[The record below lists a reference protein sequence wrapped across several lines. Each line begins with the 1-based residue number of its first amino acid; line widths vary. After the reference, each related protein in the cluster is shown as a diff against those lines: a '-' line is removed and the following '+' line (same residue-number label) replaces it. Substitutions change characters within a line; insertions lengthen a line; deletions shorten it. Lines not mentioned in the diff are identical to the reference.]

1 MACIKTTQA
10 LAEMPRDPLAAQL
23 ARFNFGQKSYHTTP
37 AVNPSSSKKTKKGS
51 SGSGSGGGSAA
62 AAAGSG
68 GSRAA
73 AVAAARVA
81 AGNLAAPLTTD
92 LEALPSAQGVVVL
105 AQAVCLMRVVRKNV
119 ECEVGVR
126 FGV

>member
-37 AVNPSSSKKTKKGS
+37 AVNPSSCKKTKKGS
-51 SGSGSGGGSAA
+51 SGSGGGSAA